1 MEVDGP
7 LFEDRLLQPTDI
19 YEEFR
24 DNRRQIGNR
33 GSQLDDKTFKVEQ
46 TFVQIDTDEGVSGI
60 SSAGFGGTNWHV
72 WQLKDLL
79 IGRDPLATE
88 FLWDIMHRTSVH
100 GRQGEPMMAISALDI
115 ALWDLKGK
123 WARTTRLHAHR
134 RPLPQVHARIRLH
147 ARTQRH
153 RHGTRPRTCHDGQR
167 ARLHRPEMVLSDT
180 ARCQG
185 TKD

>member
-1 MEVDGP
+1 MKITNIRLRHLTGHMQVDGP
-7 LFEDRLLQPTDI
+7 FFEDRLLQPTDI

-24 DNRRQIGNR
+24 TKSDRNNR
-33 GSQLDDKTFKVEQ
+33 GAQIDSSTFQVEQ

-60 SSAGFGGTNWHV
+60 SAGGFSGASWHV

-100 GRQGEPMMAISALDI
+100 GRQGEAMMAISALDN

-123 WARTTRLHAHR
+123 WLGQPVYMLIGGPAARPCPHMHR
-134 RPLPQVHARIRLH
+134 
-147 ARTQRH
+147 
-153 RHGTRPRTCHDGQR
+153 C
-167 ARLHRPEMVLSDT
+167 SDT
-180 ARCQG
+180 
-185 TKD
+185 T